1 MVNGVQQA
9 GPIREVAPTPINAVQ
24 PAGSEVLQ
32 QRVAKIQDAQK
43 RLLASLQSN
52 QLPLS
57 QVAAEMAR
65 LESELVEAQRG
76 LKHLANIPA

>member
-1 MVNGVQQA
+1 MVDSVQH
-9 GPIREVAPTPINAVQ
+9 VAPVRGAVPAPIDAVP
-24 PAGSEVLQ
+24 PANSEVLQ

-43 RLLASLQSN
+43 RLLASLQNN

-65 LESELVEAQRG
+65 LESEMVEAQRG

>member
-1 MVNGVQQA
+1 MFDGAQHAAPLRGVA
-9 GPIREVAPTPINAVQ
+9 APPANAAQ

-32 QRVAKIQDAQK
+32 QQVAKIQEAQK
-43 RLLASLQSN
+43 RLLASLQNN

-65 LESELVEAQRG
+65 LESELVQAQRG